1 MLLLTTKQMPNTR
14 KQELVLLNL
23 DEQRLKEIQEY
34 KRFYQMKLD
43 EDNTE
48 LGVNLIKTKIEDLEN
63 EEKEILKRC
72 KVEL

>member
-1 MLLLTTKQMPNTR
+1 M
-14 KQELVLLNL
+14 NL

-34 KRFYQMKLD
+34 KTFYKMKLD

-48 LGVNLIKTKIEDLEN
+48 LGVNLIKTKIEDLEH

-72 KVEL
+72 KVEV

>member
-1 MLLLTTKQMPNTR
+1 MPNTR

-72 KVEL
+72 KVEV

>member
-1 MLLLTTKQMPNTR
+1 MLLPTKKPMHTKTR
-14 KQELVLLNL
+14 RGYTLNI

-34 KRFYQMKLD
+34 KQFYKMKLD

-48 LGVNLIKTKIEDLEN
+48 LGVNLIKMKIEDLEN

>member
-48 LGVNLIKTKIEDLEN
+48 LGVNLIKMKIEDLEN

>member
-1 MLLLTTKQMPNTR
+1 MPNTR

-48 LGVNLIKTKIEDLEN
+48 LGVNLIKMKIEDLEN

>member
-1 MLLLTTKQMPNTR
+1 MHTKTR
-14 KQELVLLNL
+14 RGCTLNI

-43 EDNTE
+43 EDNTD
-48 LGVNLIKTKIEDLEN
+48 LGVNLIKMKIEDLEN

-72 KVEL
+72 KVEV